1 MDLAI
6 PILHLLATGFMTG
19 LIWFVQVVH
28 YPLFAA
34 VGQDAFTEYER
45 RHMQRT
51 GAVVGPP
58 MVVEVGCA
66 VWLALS
72 SGPLG
77 LVGLALLAVVW
88 LSTWGRQVPLHH
100 RLSARGDQRDIRQLV
115 ASNWVRTAAWTARLP
130 IALAILVKEA
140 AV

>member
-58 MVVEVGCA
+58 MLVEIACA

-72 SGPLG
+72 GEALALIGLG
-77 LVGLALLAVVW
+77 LLAVVW

-100 RLSARGDQRDIRQLV
+100 RLSARADQADMRRLV

-130 IALAILVKEA
+130 IALAILLQEA